1 MNEKKKVLVVEEDV
15 ILGDVLAIKL
25 KKLGYVVDKTQDG
38 TVAMQK
44 VLAAKPDC
52 IVLDILL
59 SRKGGIS
66 FLEELKAN
74 PALRD
79 IPVVINASSED
90 RDEVKHA
97 RELGVRDFLIK
108 AVFDP
113 NAAVEKVK
121 EVLAAPAQAP
131 SAGVS
136 MQNVVVP
143 PSVSATQPPQAA
155 VVPPPAP
162 APAPS
167 VAPQTP
173 APAPAAA
180 ASPAPAPASGKAF
193 ILVIEDDKFLRE
205 LLVRKLASEGFDVQ
219 NAIDATAAYAI
230 LAQRKPTII
239 LCDLI
244 LPEVSGFEILQHIKA
259 DPKVSDVPVIILSNL
274 GQKEDT
280 DRAMALGAKDFMVK
294 ANFTLDEIVAKVRA
308 TIG

>member
-44 VLAAKPDC
+44 VLANKPDC

-66 FLEELKAN
+66 FFEQLKAN

-79 IPVVINASSED
+79 IPVIINASSED

-97 RELGVRDFLIK
+97 RELGAREFLIK

-113 NAAVEKVK
+113 NAAVEKIQQ
-121 EVLAAPAQAP
+121 VLSAPAP
-131 SAGVS
+131 TAGVP

-143 PSVSATQPPQAA
+143 PSVGAQQIQAA
-155 VVPPPAP
+155 AAVTPVTPTPATTIPPAAAP
-162 APAPS
+162 APVATAP
-167 VAPQTP
+167 TP
-173 APAPAAA
+173 TT
-180 ASPAPAPASGKAF
+180 GKAF
-193 ILVIEDDKFLRE
+193 VLVIEDDKFLRE

-259 DPKVSDVPVIILSNL
+259 DPKVADVPVIILSNL

>member
-1 MNEKKKVLVVEEDV
+1 MNEKKKVLVIEEDV

-79 IPVVINASSED
+79 IPVIINASSED

-97 RELGVRDFLIK
+97 RELGAREFLIK

-131 SAGVS
+131 SAGIS

-143 PSVSATQPPQAA
+143 PSVSATQPPQAT
-155 VVPPPAP
+155 VVPPP

-167 VAPQTP
+167 VAPQ
-173 APAPAAA
+173 APAPTP
-180 ASPAPAPASGKAF
+180 ASAVAVAPASATGKPF